1 VGNPAFYF
9 KQLFNVLFLVFNSVQ
24 LVVFFPVTHTLT
36 PSTFK
41 LNYFFWGWQVLIF
54 RDMLASMAT
63 LYVVATPIGNL
74 EDITLRALSVL
85 KQADC
90 IACEDTRHTLKL
102 LTHYNIKKRLLS
114 YHSHNEERAG
124 TAIISLLKEGKSVAL
139 VTDSGTPCVSDPG
152 AAIVDRARRQG
163 IPVVPVP
170 GASALTALLSVAGVP
185 LKGVCFEGFLSPKA
199 GRRRSRLRELMSGE
213 SGAIVFESPFRVEK
227 LARDIAEIDKD
238 RLLVVGRELTKVYE
252 EIFSDSAQNILNYL
266 RGMTTIKG
274 EFVILISGDK
284 KTQV

>member
-1 VGNPAFYF
+1 
-9 KQLFNVLFLVFNSVQ
+9 
-24 LVVFFPVTHTLT
+24 
-36 PSTFK
+36 
-41 LNYFFWGWQVLIF
+41 
-54 RDMLASMAT
+54 
-63 LYVVATPIGNL
+63 VATPIGNL

-152 AAIVDRARRQG
+152 AAIVNRARRQG
-163 IPVVPVP
+163 IP
-170 GASALTALLSVAGVP
+170 
-185 LKGVCFEGFLSPKA
+185 GVCFEGFLSPKA